1 MGKEITPFSI
11 MPLTKHSP
19 LLLRHIHFRHDH
31 LSSKFDH
38 LPSNVFDYDVCD
50 GENVVGRIYF
60 QDHLVAERWFWS
72 ITGSAVRDEHG
83 AASGSAATLSAAK
96 IAFAAAWEHARE
108 SLDS

>member
-1 MGKEITPFSI
+1 MMCFALQEARAAEGSGFCFMGKEITPFSI

-38 LPSNVFDYDVCD
+38 LPSNVFDYDVFD

-83 AASGSAATLSAAK
+83 AQRIGGN
-96 IAFAAAWEHARE
+96 AF
-108 SLDS
+108 